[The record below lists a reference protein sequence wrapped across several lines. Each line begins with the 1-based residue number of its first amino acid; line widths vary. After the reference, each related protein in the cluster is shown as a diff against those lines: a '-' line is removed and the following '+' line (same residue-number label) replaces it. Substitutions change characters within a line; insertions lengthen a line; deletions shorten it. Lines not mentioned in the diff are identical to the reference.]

1 LMKYRIGCLII
12 HGFGGTTSD
21 VEPLSKYL
29 QSKGFITFC
38 PSLKCSVK
46 NRRTF
51 SSTNYKDW
59 IESAEAGLFYL
70 KSKCKKVVVIGFYMG
85 GLIALDFATRFKNFG
100 VVAINVPIYH
110 WDVKNIYYNILIDF
124 KTRDFN
130 NVKRYIKSSTEFSI
144 SELVNFRMLVGK
156 TKHVLEDVKIPIFIA
171 QGLKDYTVN
180 YKSAEYIYKKVSS
193 NLKVL
198 KYYDKLAMDLSV
210 CSDYHLFFADIERF
224 IKQIIQRENGV
235 NNKILPSYMYLS
247 GIYN

>member
-1 LMKYRIGCLII
+1 MQEGC
-12 HGFGGTTSD
+12 
-21 VEPLSKYL
+21 YNR
-29 QSKGFITFC
+29 
-38 PSLKCSVK
+38 SLYGRPYC
-46 NRRTF
+46 
-51 SSTNYKDW
+51 
-59 IESAEAGLFYL
+59 
-70 KSKCKKVVVIGFYMG
+70 
-85 GLIALDFATRFKNFG
+85 LDFATRFKNIG
-100 VVAINVPIYH
+100 VVTINAPIYH
-110 WDVKNIYYNILIDF
+110 WDVKNMYYNILLDF
-124 KTRDFN
+124 KRKDFT
-130 NVKRYIKSSTEFSI
+130 NVKRYVKSSTEISI
-144 SELVNFRMLVGK
+144 PELINFKLLIEK
-156 TKHVLEDVKIPIFIA
+156 TKHILEMVKIPIFIA

>member
-1 LMKYRIGCLII
+1 M
-12 HGFGGTTSD
+12 
-21 VEPLSKYL
+21 
-29 QSKGFITFC
+29 
-38 PSLKCSVK
+38 
-46 NRRTF
+46 
-51 SSTNYKDW
+51 
-59 IESAEAGLFYL
+59 
-70 KSKCKKVVVIGFYMG
+70 
-85 GLIALDFATRFKNFG
+85 
-100 VVAINVPIYH
+100 
-110 WDVKNIYYNILIDF
+110 KNIYYNILIDF

-235 NNKILPSYMYLS
+235 NNKILQV
-247 GIYN
+247 ICI

>member
-1 LMKYRIGCLII
+1 
-12 HGFGGTTSD
+12 
-21 VEPLSKYL
+21 
-29 QSKGFITFC
+29 
-38 PSLKCSVK
+38 
-46 NRRTF
+46 
-51 SSTNYKDW
+51 
-59 IESAEAGLFYL
+59 
-70 KSKCKKVVVIGFYMG
+70 
-85 GLIALDFATRFKNFG
+85 
-100 VVAINVPIYH
+100 
-110 WDVKNIYYNILIDF
+110 
-124 KTRDFN
+124 
-130 NVKRYIKSSTEFSI
+130 
-144 SELVNFRMLVGK
+144 MLVGK

>member
-1 LMKYRIGCLII
+1 M
-12 HGFGGTTSD
+12 
-21 VEPLSKYL
+21 
-29 QSKGFITFC
+29 
-38 PSLKCSVK
+38 
-46 NRRTF
+46 
-51 SSTNYKDW
+51 
-59 IESAEAGLFYL
+59 
-70 KSKCKKVVVIGFYMG
+70 
-85 GLIALDFATRFKNFG
+85 
-100 VVAINVPIYH
+100 
-110 WDVKNIYYNILIDF
+110 KNIYYNILIDF

-235 NNKILPSYMYLS
+235 NNKILPSYM
-247 GIYN
+247 